1 MMRAL
6 AAFIMRGQ
14 NQAILVQVGFAC
26 LSFVMPLAS
35 LFSSASMALVM
46 LRLGVMASIPVLL
59 ASCVLVTGF
68 GMATTGQFELS
79 LIYALALWLPTALV
93 AWVLRDTRDLS
104 LSLEVAA
111 IFGIVGIGLFYL
123 LVEQPGDYWGQRME
137 GLMQPLLEMNADA
150 DPQTQVLMKQGM
162 ERIGHYVTGL
172 MASGAVITLV
182 MTVLL
187 GRWWQSLLF
196 NPGGFREEY
205 LGLRLSR
212 RAGGAAIAAVLVG
225 LTGLL
230 SGLTEVI
237 VNAGLVL
244 FALYLFVGMAVAHSL
259 LTAKSTQ
266 RFWLIG
272 LYVLLFII
280 PHLMVPLALLGL
292 SDSWFDWRKR
302 ATTGTR

>member
-1 MMRAL
+1 MRGL

-14 NQAILVQVGFAC
+14 NQSILVQVGFAC

-35 LFSSASMALVM
+35 LFSSATMALVM
-46 LRLGVMASIPVLL
+46 LRQGVMAAVPVFV

-68 GMATTGQFELS
+68 GMVTTGNLELS
-79 LIYALALWLPTALV
+79 LMYGVALWLPTAII

-104 LSLEVAA
+104 LSLEVTAL
-111 IFGIVGIGLFYL
+111 FGMAGIGLFYL
-123 LVEQPGDYWGQRME
+123 LVDQPGDYWSQRMA
-137 GLMQPLLEMNADA
+137 GLMQPLLDMNADA
-150 DPQTQVLMKQGM
+150 DPQTQLLMKQGM
-162 ERIGHYVTGL
+162 ERVGHYVTGL

-182 MTVLL
+182 MTLL
-187 GRWWQSLLF
+187 IGRWWQSLLF
-196 NPGGFREEY
+196 NPGGFRDEY

-212 RAGGAAIAAVLVG
+212 RAGVAAIAAMLVG
-225 LTGLL
+225 LTG
-230 SGLTEVI
+230 GLAGFAEVV

-244 FALYLFVGMAVAHSL
+244 FALYLFVGLAVAHAL
-259 LTAKSTQ
+259 LSARSSQ

-292 SDSWFDWRKR
+292 SDSWFDWRR
-302 ATTGTR
+302 RVTAGTH